1 MSQKSALFSSVIL
14 GLAVSFAW
22 VATNTI
28 AQAQRAPE
36 QEPQVRPRSAPP
48 SGSPGATPPRRSDV
62 PGADAQ
68 GRSGQRNEL
77 TRPPG
82 KDKQAAK
89 KKPAPPGTPEAR
101 DKALSNLYA
110 QLATSADPGEAGPIA
125 AAIEML
131 WVQSGSD
138 TVSLLLARATQAV
151 VERKTELAEQLLD
164 AVVELAPDFAEGLA
178 RRAYFH
184 YSENDFGRAVAD
196 LKRAL
201 ALEPNH
207 YRALDGLVAILR
219 EGGQKAPAL
228 KVLKQLEQVHPHW
241 PGIED
246 KLRELEREVE
256 GQGI

>member
-1 MSQKSALFSSVIL
+1 MPPGGQGASPPRGSEGPGSDADSR
-14 GLAVSFAW
+14 G
-22 VATNTI
+22 
-28 AQAQRAPE
+28 AQRKDPA
-36 QEPQVRPRSAPP
+36 
-48 SGSPGATPPRRSDV
+48 
-62 PGADAQ
+62 
-68 GRSGQRNEL
+68 
-77 TRPPG
+77 RPPG

-89 KKPAPPGTPEAR
+89 KKPAPPDTPEAR

-125 AAIEML
+125 TAIEML

-164 AVVELAPDFAEGLA
+164 AAVELAPDFAEGFA

-184 YSENDFGRAVAD
+184 YSENDTERAIGD
-196 LKRAL
+196 LRRAL

-207 YRALDGLVAILR
+207 YRALDGLATILR
-219 EGGQKAPAL
+219 EAGQKAPAL

-246 KLRELEREVE
+246 NLRSLEREVE